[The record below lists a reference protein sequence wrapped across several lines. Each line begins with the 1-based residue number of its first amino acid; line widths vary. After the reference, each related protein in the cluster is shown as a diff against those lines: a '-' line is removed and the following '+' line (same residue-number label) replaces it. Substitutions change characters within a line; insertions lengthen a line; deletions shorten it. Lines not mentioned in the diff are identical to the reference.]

1 MAALG
6 PGIYFGVL
14 FQSYKFKGMTC
25 NIPPPIPPKVKPLLK
40 ALARGLVGVGLVIPL
55 GLLALLS
62 TKQISNIYVL
72 MLVAG
77 LIPATQAGF
86 LMFGCA
92 DKVSALLGLY
102 DEPLSTE
109 S

>member
-14 FQSYKFKGMTC
+14 FQSYMFKGMTS
-25 NIPPPIPPKVKPLLK
+25 NIPSNETKVKFLLK
-40 ALARGLVGVGLVIPL
+40 AVARGLVGVGLVIPL

-62 TKQISNIYVL
+62 PEQISNIYVL

-77 LIPATQAGF
+77 LIPAT
-86 LMFGCA
+86 
-92 DKVSALLGLY
+92 
-102 DEPLSTE
+102 
-109 S
+109 